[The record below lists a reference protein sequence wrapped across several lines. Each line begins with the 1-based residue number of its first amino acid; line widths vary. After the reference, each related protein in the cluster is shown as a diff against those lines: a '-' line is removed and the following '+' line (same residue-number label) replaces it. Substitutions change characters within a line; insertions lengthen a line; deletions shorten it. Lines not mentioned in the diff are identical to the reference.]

1 MAAAATA
8 IEERAIDQAVQNTD
22 DYGFASKVHRIVKYH
37 IRFRQE
43 LPRDQDREA
52 PLRSSRLSFLPT
64 LAAAASVTSPAR
76 RAAWPCLCTVACK
89 ASACRRLD
97 STVWPS

>member
-22 DYGFASKVHRIVKYH
+22 DYGFASKVQVHRIVKYH
-37 IRFRQE
+37 ICFRQE

-76 RAAWPCLCTVACK
+76 RAA
-89 ASACRRLD
+89 
-97 STVWPS
+97 